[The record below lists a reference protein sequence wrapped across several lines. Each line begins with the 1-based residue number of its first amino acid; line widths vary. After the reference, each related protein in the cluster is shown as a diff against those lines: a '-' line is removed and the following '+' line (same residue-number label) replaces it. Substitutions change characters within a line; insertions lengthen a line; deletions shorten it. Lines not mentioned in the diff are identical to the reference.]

1 MMDGDQVVV
10 VICHKTISL
19 DQATKYGEK
28 AHRHFLVGG
37 GHIERSKC
45 KGFGPMVM
53 LD

>member
-28 AHRHFLVGG
+28 IHRLFGG
-37 GHIERSKC
+37 GGTLKDPNA
-45 KGFGPMVM
+45 KG
-53 LD
+53 LAQW